1 VLWVLKHLIAKHGTA
16 KRIKVDNGRGRLV
29 RSLLPMARELSMVNE
44 IEFKH
49 IEPAKL
55 TPNAVVA
62 AVELSGS
69 IKPN

>member
-1 VLWVLKHLIAKHGTA
+1 
-16 KRIKVDNGRGRLV
+16 
-29 RSLLPMARELSMVNE
+29 MARELSMVNE